1 MMNKRTFTG
10 YVFAIGLSI
19 GLVIT
24 SVALGNSNLAFK
36 AGQTSGTVFSYT
48 LTAGQVSGKS
58 KTFVNGSGAATATL
72 SFYAD
77 QTGASSFT
85 ATKDKDFNFKPE
97 AAVDF
102 TIQDIAF
109 TDPSGSSSWTLTWYD
124 KDWNDSSSV
133 TSDSYGQL
141 GSDVAVD
148 IPSAAEIS
156 WLPAGFSFTPSDADL
171 TFTAITIT
179 FVCN

>member
-36 AGQTSGTVFSYT
+36 AGQTSGTVFSYK

-85 ATKDKDFNFKPE
+85 ATMNQNFNFKPE

-109 TDPSGSSSWTLTWYD
+109 TAPSGSSSWTLTWYD
-124 KDWNDSSSV
+124 KDWTQKSSFKNTYYTDWDQGV
-133 TSDSYGQL
+133 AL
-141 GSDVAVD
+141 DVPIEVSFAV
-148 IPSAAEIS
+148 
-156 WLPAGFSFTPSDADL
+156 AGFSFTPSDADL